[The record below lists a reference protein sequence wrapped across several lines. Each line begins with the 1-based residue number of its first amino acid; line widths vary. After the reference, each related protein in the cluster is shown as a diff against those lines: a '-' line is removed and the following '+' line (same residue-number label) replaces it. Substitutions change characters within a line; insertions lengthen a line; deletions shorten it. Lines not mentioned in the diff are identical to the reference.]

1 MKRLIIT
8 SLILLTGLHAA
19 AQEYNEI
26 PSDWKWTEN
35 DVVVFSNSGKY
46 SGGEDSFAVKAK
58 TWERTDGVKA
68 EGRFSQMPISVEGSK
83 NMTYSPDS
91 TRIAYTLD
99 GDLYVHDI
107 DRDKCFRLTSDGS
120 DVILNGYAS
129 WVYYEEIF
137 GRSSN
142 YRAFWWAPDGKTL
155 AYYRFDD
162 SEVPMFPIYSAF
174 GGQDGTLRR
183 THYPKAGEKNPE
195 VRVGFIDVDAVLSG
209 AAPVTVW
216 ADFDL
221 SEDCYFGKPFW
232 SRDSKV
238 FYVAREPRIQNTLDL
253 YAVAAA
259 DGSKE
264 HIYHETYPTW
274 LDWIDRMLF
283 TDEGFYM
290 VRSFETGWQQ
300 IYFLS
305 YDGKTFR
312 RLTDG
317 TNWDVSLQKVLPDG
331 SVAFTAKRD
340 SQVRY
345 ALYKVDRKGKIT
357 PLTDTSYDVAKVRFS
372 PDGKYFAASISNL
385 RTPTQIWI
393 YTTAKP
399 TRCFKVSDMRGPE
412 YSDEILPDSEIV
424 WMEND
429 GLLLPATVVYPYGF
443 DPSQKYPVHV
453 DIYGGPDT
461 PLVRDRYE
469 RFENNYFYAMNGIIQ
484 VTADCRASGHNGRE
498 GLDQIYKRLSTVEVE
513 DFVAWARY
521 FQALPYVIPDKIGV
535 EGFSFGGT
543 MTAKLLLTAPDA
555 FHYGVAGG
563 GVYDWMLY
571 DTHYTERFMSTPEDN
586 PEGYASTVIGL
597 AEGYPTDYIMY
608 DVYTGQGPQPI
619 DSEFAAVEPVMLKI
633 THGTGDDNVH
643 FQNTLLLIDALQ
655 RAGKKFEFMIY
666 PDGMHGYRGAQGL
679 HFYTAN
685 YDFWLKYLRN

>member
-8 SLILLTGLHAA
+8 SLIVFAA
-19 AQEYNEI
+19 LPLVAQEYNTI
-26 PSDWKWTEN
+26 PSDWKWTDN
-35 DVVVFSNSGKY
+35 DVVVFSNSGRY

-68 EGRFSQMPISVEGSK
+68 DGRFSKMPIKVDGAK

-99 GDLYVHDI
+99 GNLYIHDI
-107 DRDKCFRLTSDGS
+107 DGDRCFRLTYDGS
-120 DVILNGYAS
+120 DVILNGSAS

-142 YRAFWWAPDGKTL
+142 YRAFWWSPDGKKI

-162 SEVPMFPIYSAF
+162 SEVPMFPIYSPH
-174 GGQDGTLRR
+174 GGQDGTLRE

-195 VRVGFIDVDAVLSG
+195 VRIGFIDVDAVLSG
-209 AAPVTVW
+209 ADPVTVW
-216 ADFDL
+216 ADFDPA
-221 SEDCYFGKPFW
+221 EDGYFGTPFW
-232 SRDSKV
+232 SRDSRV

-253 YAVAAA
+253 YAVAAN

-264 HIYHETYPTW
+264 HVYHETYATW

-317 TNWDVSLQKVLPDG
+317 TNWDISLQKVLPDG
-331 SVAFTAKRD
+331 SVAFLAKRD

-345 ALYKVDRKGKIT
+345 AVYKVDRKGRIT

-385 RTPTQIWI
+385 QTPTQIWV

-399 TRCFKVSDMRGPE
+399 SKCFKVADMRGPE
-412 YSDEILPDSEIV
+412 YFDGLDPVSEIV

-429 GLLLPATVVYPYGF
+429 GLQLPATVVYPYGF
-443 DPSQKYPVHV
+443 DPSKKYPVHV
-453 DIYGGPDT
+453 DIYGGPDS

-469 RFENNYFYAMNGIIQ
+469 RYENNFFYASNDIIQ

-498 GLDQIYKRLSTVEVE
+498 GLDQIYKHLSTVEVD
-513 DFVAWARY
+513 DFIAWARY
-521 FQALPYVIPDKIGV
+521 FQSLPYVIPEKIGV

-555 FHYGVAGG
+555 YHYGIAGG

-586 PEGYASTVIGL
+586 PEGYAVTVMDL
-597 AEGYPTDYIMY
+597 AAGYPTDYYMY
-608 DVYTGQGPQPI
+608 DLYTGQAPQPI
-619 DSEFAAVEPVMLKI
+619 DSEFATVEPVMLKI

-655 RAGKKFEFMIY
+655 TAGKKFEFMIY
-666 PDGMHGYRGAQGL
+666 PDGMHGYRGTQGL

-685 YDFWLKYLRN
+685 YDFWLKYLKN